1 MRALSAEKTI
11 EEDPVRL
18 SHWRRVE
25 DRIVLMPRLRRRSIT
40 RDVPPSKV
48 FTESSLAAGEE
59 FEHPRFTKD
68 PRDWS
73 RINEI
78 LSDIL

>member
-40 RDVPPSKV
+40 RDVPPRRRS
-48 FTESSLAAGEE
+48 FESFHGKL
-59 FEHPRFTKD
+59 
-68 PRDWS
+68 
-73 RINEI
+73 
-78 LSDIL
+78 LSDGRRIRTPAFHERSTRLVAD